1 MFTSKY
7 TWQVRERTEKLSDAI
22 IKEYK
27 LNHLEQ
33 TLLENRKYNTSEKV
47 DKILAPA
54 EYNFQYMPNINE
66 AAEIINKHIEQQSR
80 ILIYGDYDADGITS
94 TTILYDALKAQNE
107 NVYYFI
113 PNRMEHGYG
122 PNYDF
127 FEFEVVGNVD
137 LVITVDNGIAA
148 TKEIALL
155 RENDIDVVII
165 DHHAFASEMPDATIV
180 HAAHPDGNYPFKE
193 LAGVGAAY
201 KVIQALG
208 LAKDEYLGLVA
219 IGTVADIVSMT
230 DENKFL
236 VTKGLSELN
245 QNLPLGLSTLLKMS
259 THSGVIDEETIG
271 FNIAPRLNATGRMDE
286 ASIGVELLIADDETR
301 AYEIASQIE
310 ELNTERKALVET
322 IYNEAVEKVTEGN
335 EINIIYGEDW
345 HQGVL
350 GIVAS
355 RLVDKF
361 GKPAIVLSRDFDVFK
376 GSARSIEGIDLLTAL
391 KQYEDYFA
399 TLGGHAQALGLSIYE
414 DAIDEFIKVVTDH
427 FNGLN
432 LNLKP
437 IQYVDYKITN
447 DNLTLKEFERIRR
460 LKPFGKDFNSPV
472 FMIANQT
479 VKSIRQVGKDLS
491 HIKITLQ
498 ELDID
503 IIGFKFGFLYNEVQ
517 SGDKI
522 SLIGTLGINDFNHK
536 RTLQMVVMDARVDD
550 LQIIDMRAKN
560 EQDFSLIKNDDIFVT
575 SEKNASDKENYF
587 TYGEAL
593 PIAVDT
599 LVLRDIP
606 YSLENLQTTLKGLQA
621 SKIIVIFNDKNE
633 LFFEGLPAKQ
643 LIEKTDDIIMQA
655 KDGAIDLTIHAPH
668 LAKKIGTSM
677 KNLKIVTDI
686 LVDLSR
692 IRLENGIVYKDEVT
706 SEINIENSQYLKRLT
721 TKIEAEAKLK
731 MSSGQNMKDY
741 LRSLI
746 TT

>member
-7 TWQVRERTEKLSDAI
+7 TWQVRERTEQLSEDI
-22 IKEYK
+22 KKEYK
-27 LNHLEQ
+27 LNHLEV
-33 TLLENRKYNTSEKV
+33 TLLENRGYNTQEQV
-47 DKILAPA
+47 DEILAPS
-54 EYNFQYMPNINE
+54 EYNWQYMPNINE
-66 AAEIINKHIEQQSR
+66 AAAMIKKHLDAESR

-94 TTILYDALKAQNE
+94 TAILYDALRAENE
-107 NVYYFI
+107 NVFYFI

-127 FEFEVVGNVD
+127 FEFEVVGNAD
-137 LVITVDNGIAA
+137 LVITVDNGVAA
-148 TKEIALL
+148 AKEIALL
-155 RENDIDVVII
+155 RENNIDTVII
-165 DHHAFASEMPDATIV
+165 DHHAFADEIPDAVIV
-180 HAAHPDGNYPFKE
+180 HAGYPKSKYPFQE

-201 KVIQALG
+201 KVIQALR

-236 VTKGLSELN
+236 VTRGLAELN
-245 QNLPLGLSTLLKMS
+245 QKMPLGLSTLLKMS
-259 THSGVIDEETIG
+259 NHTGTIDEETIG
-271 FNIAPRLNATGRMDE
+271 FTIAPRLNATGRMDE
-286 ASIGVELLIADDETR
+286 ASIGVELLLADDENR
-301 AYEIASQIE
+301 AYEIASGIE
-310 ELNTERKALVET
+310 ELNAERKALVET
-322 IYNEAVEKVTEGN
+322 IYKEAAEQVDESN
-335 EINIIYGEDW
+335 EINIVAGEDW

-355 RLVDKF
+355 RLVDRF
-361 GKPAIVLSRDFDVFK
+361 GKPAIVMSSDFDVYK
-376 GSARSIEGIDLLTAL
+376 GSARSIEGIDLLGVL
-391 KQYEDYFA
+391 KKYPDYFN
-399 TLGGHAQALGLSIYE
+399 TLGGHSQALGLSVYE
-414 DAIDEFIKVVTDH
+414 DSLDEFKKTITGY
-427 FNGLN
+427 FNELN

-437 IQYVDYKITN
+437 VQYIDYKVTG
-447 DNLTLKEFERIRR
+447 DNLTLKDFERIRR
-460 LKPFGKDFNSPV
+460 LKPFGKDFNTPV

-503 IIGFKFGFLYNEVQ
+503 IIGFKFGFLHSEVQ

-522 SLIGTLGINDFNHK
+522 SLIGRLNINDFNHK
-536 RTLQMVVMDARVDD
+536 RTLQMVLMDARIDD

-560 EQDFSLIKNDDIFVT
+560 EQDFSLIKSDDLFVT
-575 SEKNASDKENYF
+575 SEGNDGKENYF
-587 TYGEAL
+587 TYGDPL

-599 LVLRDIP
+599 VVLRDIP
-606 YSLENLQTTLKGLQA
+606 YDLEELKTTLKGLQA

-633 LFFEGLPAKQ
+633 LFFEGLPSKQ
-643 LIEKTDDIIMQA
+643 LIEQTDEIIMNA

-668 LAKKIGTSM
+668 LAKRIGTSM
-677 KNLKIVTDI
+677 RNLKIITDI
-686 LVDLSR
+686 LADLSR
-692 IRLENGIVYKDEVT
+692 IRLENGIVYKDEVQ
-706 SEINIENSQYLKRLT
+706 SGINIENSQYLKRLT

-741 LRSLI
+741 LRTLI